1 MERLSGIRVN
11 KPTLVD
17 EPSLEA
23 LRQGYK
29 FFKLDTLPSIARQAL
44 ESTDPMHAW
53 ATVGVLVRKSQ
64 QRDTSSGKPFVKW
77 GLSGLAAGSKESTL
91 LLSRDAL
98 SSHWSICEG
107 SVLML
112 LGARALPKQEQSS
125 AGDPLVFAADA
136 SWQVVRIGMSTDY
149 AVCGGTKANGVRCT
163 LAVNKSVSSY
173 CSYHASQGIPGK
185 RGSKAGGA
193 GTSRSGGGGGMQ
205 QQCSV
210 LQRQGANV
218 QHGALGCM
226 VRTAGY
232 HQQQQQQQQQL
243 LQARGGA
250 RQPAAPQAA
259 QRGTN
264 SLLSA
269 GRPPLSTSVSMMGG
283 RSSLGSNQAL
293 LGAAEDALGA
303 RAPAGGQGRSGTNPM
318 LANRS
323 NTQVVPHKPSL
334 KKASASSQP
343 SDSGDVL
350 GSMLGDSSAAPAKS
364 AQQAT
369 KVTSNSSSTSGGSCG
384 ATRGSAD
391 GSGCLADGDRMDGRV
406 VVPRESHLFSQ
417 PRRGLLLQQSHGG
430 PTEMVSAELASQ
442 IREQQIL
449 SAQAALAEKA
459 KHNTML
465 ARPLGA
471 IAAAGKRPLPRD
483 MQRRGAVQPTSSLA
497 KRIKGMSA
505 TELAVLETRK
515 SAFADGAA
523 DLSYQRTEAA
533 LDRLE
538 QKDVAMQ
545 QLEECLEMKV
555 KAYKCGVCNTLQE
568 RRGCPRGDRHL
579 ALIATVSVT
588 KRFWQC
594 QGCGYRTSSLGR
606 QLCPAESCEKCRK
619 DKWVRCGAYRGR
631 TTESVAT
638 KSAVPVLSEDTEYGR
653 HK

>member
-91 LLSRDAL
+91 LLSKDAL

-112 LGARALPKQEQSS
+112 LGAHALPKQEQSS

-136 SWQVVRIGMSTDY
+136 SWQVVRIGMSSDY
-149 AVCGGTKANGVRCT
+149 AVCGGTKANGARCT

-185 RGSKAGGA
+185 RGSKAGVA

-205 QQCSV
+205 QQCRV

-226 VRTAGY
+226 A
-232 HQQQQQQQQQL
+232 
-243 LQARGGA
+243 
-250 RQPAAPQAA
+250 
-259 QRGTN
+259 
-264 SLLSA
+264 S
-269 GRPPLSTSVSMMGG
+269 
-283 RSSLGSNQAL
+283 
-293 LGAAEDALGA
+293 LGAAADALGA
-303 RAPAGGQGRSGTNPM
+303 RASAGGQGRSGTNPM

-323 NTQVVPHKPSL
+323 NTQVVPHKATV
-334 KKASASSQP
+334 KKASASSEAGG
-343 SDSGDVL
+343 SGDVL
-350 GSMLGDSSAAPAKS
+350 GSMLGDSSAARAKS
-364 AQQAT
+364 GQQAT
-369 KVTSNSSSTSGGSCG
+369 KITSNSSSTSGSGGG
-384 ATRGSAD
+384 ATRGSGGGD
-391 GSGCLADGDRMDGRV
+391 SSGCSAEGDRMDGRV

-417 PRRGLLLQQSHGG
+417 PRRGPLLQQSHGG

-449 SAQAALAEKA
+449 GAQAVLAEKA

-465 ARPLGA
+465 ARPLGT

-483 MQRRGAVQPTSSLA
+483 LQRRGTVQPTSSLA

-594 QGCGYRTSSLGR
+594 QGCGFRTSSLGR